1 MKLQGSFIYQIF
13 YLFDVG
19 LYLALLFLLF
29 VVVVEILG
37 VLLAFFFFFNLASS
51 DNISSRFFYA

>member
-29 VVVVEILG
+29 VVVVVEILG
-37 VLLAFFFFFNLASS
+37 VLLAFFFFL
-51 DNISSRFFYA
+51 I